1 MSQTVVITGGSKG
14 IGWEIVQAFA
24 GKGFYV
30 VSGSRTIRS
39 DVPKKIA
46 HRIKQIEIDVKN
58 KKDHYKLVA
67 EANNWSGSLDCY
79 INNAGYSEWKELKN
93 IDEKFLTNL
102 FETNLFSYFWGA
114 QAAAS
119 TLSKGGSIIN
129 ISSLA
134 AKRGTTNNSAYSA
147 TKFGVTALTQSL
159 CKELGKQGIRV
170 NAVCP
175 VLIDTPGLLTALKDG
190 QSPSGNNAREY
201 LKNFAVSQTALGRLP
216 TASEVA
222 KLCLFLS
229 SKDASGITGQSINVD
244 CGVLPN

>member
-24 GKGFYV
+24 GAGFNV
-30 VSGSRTIRS
+30 VSGSRTIRD
-39 DVPKKIA
+39 DVPEKIA
-46 HRIKQIEIDVKN
+46 KRVRQVEIDVKN
-58 KKDHYKLVA
+58 KKDHYKLID
-67 EANNWSGSLDCY
+67 EANDWSGSLDCY
-79 INNAGYSEWKELKN
+79 INNAGYSEWRELKN
-93 IDEKFLTNL
+93 IDENFLTNI

-119 TLSKGGSIIN
+119 SLREGGSIIN

-134 AKRGTTNNSAYSA
+134 AKRGTSNNSAYSA

-159 CKELGKQGIRV
+159 CKELGSQGIRV

-175 VLIDTPGLLTALKDG
+175 VLVDTPGLLTALRNE
-190 QSPSGNNAREY
+190 QSPSGDDTREF
-201 LKNFAVSQTALGRLP
+201 LENFAASQTALGRLP
-216 TASEVA
+216 TANEVA
-222 KLCLFLS
+222 RLCMFLCS
-229 SKDASGITGQSINVD
+229 NEASGITGQSINVD